1 MWLCLNTARRHR
13 HSIESDEFR
22 FDSHPIR
29 GRIDRLAEI
38 QSKSDRLL
46 GKKCQYRKPPSPIK
60 RSNSTTIPNALHL
73 FDFLGTVAIPIDPSI
88 HPAIKATMTSVM
100 SPPNDQATPAQV
112 NEAANASAIGRAS
125 RNADGRSGA

>member
-46 GKKCQYRKPPSPIK
+46 ASFNSNIAFNVQTERKGFAVPRPCCAP
-60 RSNSTTIPNALHL
+60 NSEGVFVEVT
-73 FDFLGTVAIPIDPSI
+73 DV
-88 HPAIKATMTSVM
+88 
-100 SPPNDQATPAQV
+100 
-112 NEAANASAIGRAS
+112 
-125 RNADGRSGA
+125 